1 MASKIN
7 WKDDFTNPWFL
18 SVIGLIG
25 ASLVATIAMI
35 MIAFSASPDLVNK
48 DYYEKG
54 QKYFSA
60 EAKQRKQTAE
70 LWRLNLV
77 PPGKPAVGKPQK
89 YRLYVVSPDGTP
101 IREGSAK
108 LFAYRP
114 SNAKD
119 DFEVAMQWTDIG
131 TFLAEV
137 SFPLPGTWDLIGEVQ
152 FNGQSFDV
160 AQRIFV
166 KD

>member
-1 MASKIN
+1 MATRIN

-25 ASLVATIAMI
+25 ASLAATIAMI

-60 EAKQRKQTAE
+60 EAKQRQQEAE

-77 PPGKPAVGKPQK
+77 APGKPTVGQSQK
-89 YRLYVVSPDGTP
+89 YRFYVVTPAGEP
-101 IREGSAK
+101 IREGEAK

-114 SNAKD
+114 SDAKA
-119 DFEVAMQWTDIG
+119 DFEVPMQRVDVG

-137 SFPLPGTWDLIGEVQ
+137 TFPLPGTWDLIGEVKT
-152 FNGQSFDV
+152 NGQSYNV

>member
-1 MASKIN
+1 MAEKIQ
-7 WKDDFTNPWFL
+7 WKQDFTDPWFL

-25 ASLVATIAMI
+25 VALAATIAMI

-54 QKYFSA
+54 ENYFSA
-60 EAKQRKQTAE
+60 EAKQKQQMAK

-77 PPGKPAVGKPQK
+77 APSHPTIGKTQK
-89 YRLYVVSPDGTP
+89 YRLYVVSPDGKP
-101 IREGSAK
+101 VRSGEAK

-119 DFEVAMQWTDIG
+119 DFQIDMKWTDVG

-137 SFPLPGTWDLIGEVQ
+137 SFPLPGTWDLIGEIE
-152 FNGQSFDV
+152 FNGQSYNV

>member
-1 MASKIN
+1 MAAKIQ
-7 WKDDFTNPWFL
+7 WKEDFTDPWFL

-25 ASLVATIAMI
+25 VALAATVTMI

-54 QKYFSA
+54 ENYFSA
-60 EAKQRKQTAE
+60 EAKQRQQQAK

-77 PPGKPAVGKPQK
+77 APNKPAVGKLQK
-89 YRLYVVSPDGTP
+89 YRLYVINPDGKP
-101 IREGSAK
+101 VSEGEAR

-114 SNAKD
+114 SNARD
-119 DFEVAMQWTDIG
+119 DFETNMKWSDIG

-137 SFPLPGTWDLIGEVQ
+137 SFPLPGTWDLIGEVKLNGES
-152 FNGQSFDV
+152 FNV